1 MVTGRES
8 GGERRV
14 SKVEGIGENVEQKQ
28 DVNKER
34 QVEEKEGRVRV
45 RRGGQIKNEEKVEEE
60 GVNKEEE

>member
-14 SKVEGIGENVEQKQ
+14 SKVGGIGENVEQKQ

-45 RRGGQIKNEEKVEEE
+45 RRGRQIKNEEKVEEE